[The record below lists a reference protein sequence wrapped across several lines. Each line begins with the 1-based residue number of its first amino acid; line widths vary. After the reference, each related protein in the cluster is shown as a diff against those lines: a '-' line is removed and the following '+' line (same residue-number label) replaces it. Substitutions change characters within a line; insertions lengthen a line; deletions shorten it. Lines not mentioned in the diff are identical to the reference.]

1 MPTIAQA
8 IANINSRTEKMVR
21 GTIIGC
27 ASRIIKRTPV
37 GNPELWL
44 YNNNGVYV
52 DYIAYRGE
60 PEGYIGGTLRGNWQP
75 SIGSPITTEVERVDK
90 SGATVTADIKREGQ
104 RLNIGQVFYMSNNLP
119 YAARIEYDSWSTQA
133 KAGMMRIEVL
143 ETAAA
148 IQANR
153 MKD

>member
-1 MPTIAQA
+1 MATIGQA
-8 IANINSRTEKMVR
+8 VININKRTEKMVR

-37 GNPELWL
+37 DE
-44 YNNNGVYV
+44 
-52 DYIAYRGE
+52 
-60 PEGYIGGTLRGNWQP
+60 GTLRGNWQP
-75 SIGSPITTEVERVDK
+75 SIDRPVNTTINRTDK
-90 SGATVTADIKREGQ
+90 AGQAVSADIRREGQ
-104 RLNIGQVFYMSNNLP
+104 RFNIGAVFYMTNNLP
-119 YAARIEYDSWSTQA
+119 YAARIEFDGWSTQA
-133 KAGMMRIEVL
+133 SAGMMRIEVL

>member
-1 MPTIAQA
+1 MLTVQQA
-8 IANINSRTEKMVR
+8 VLNIQKRAEKMVR

-44 YNNNGVYV
+44 FNNNGVYV
-52 DYIAYRGE
+52 DYLAYKDP
-60 PEGYIGGTLRGNWQP
+60 PEGYVGGTLRGNWQP
-75 SIGSPITTEVERVDK
+75 SIGQPVTTEIDRIDK
-90 SGATVTADIKREGQ
+90 TGRTVTADIRREGQ
-104 RLNIGQVFYMSNNLP
+104 RFNIGDVFYMTNNLP
-119 YAARIEYDSWSTQA
+119 YAARIEFDGWSTQA
-133 KAGMMRIEVL
+133 SAGMMRIEVI

-148 IQANR
+148 IRANR

>member
-1 MPTIAQA
+1 MATISQA
-8 IANINSRTEKMVR
+8 VININKRTEKMVR

-44 YNNNGVYV
+44 FNNNGVYV
-52 DYIAYRGE
+52 DYLAYKDP
-60 PEGYIGGTLRGNWQP
+60 PEGYVGGTLRGNWQP
-75 SIGSPITTEVERVDK
+75 SIGQPVTTEIDRIDK
-90 SGATVTADIKREGQ
+90 TGQTVTADIRREGQ
-104 RLNIGQVFYMSNNLP
+104 RLNIGAVFYMTNNLP
-119 YAARIEYDSWSTQA
+119 YAARIEFDGWSTQA
-133 KAGMMRIEVL
+133 SAGMMRIEVI

-148 IQANR
+148 IRANR